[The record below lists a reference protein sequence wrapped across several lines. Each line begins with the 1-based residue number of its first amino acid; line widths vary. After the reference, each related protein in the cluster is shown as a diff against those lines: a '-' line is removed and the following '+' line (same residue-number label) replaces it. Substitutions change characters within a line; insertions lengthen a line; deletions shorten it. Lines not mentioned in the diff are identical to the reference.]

1 MKLKNKIYFIAGSTT
16 DVGKTFLI
24 EKICE
29 KFREKK
35 VNFDIVKPIISGFS
49 INDSNNDS
57 ARILK
62 ALEYDLTIK
71 NFDKIS
77 PWRFETP
84 ISPNIAANRENKK
97 IDFTK
102 VVSFCNEKIA
112 ESEKNNKFLFIESA
126 GGIMSPIND
135 DKTFLDLATSLKI
148 PVLFIT
154 ANYLGAISNT
164 LCSLEAMKAK
174 NIIPEIVIINNH
186 LSENNLANLEEV
198 RNTISNFGKIK
209 TLSLDVFLD

>member
-1 MKLKNKIYFIAGSTT
+1 MKLKNKIYFVAGSST

-35 VNFDIVKPIISGFS
+35 VSFDVVKPIISGFS
-49 INDSNNDS
+49 VADSNSDS

-62 ALEYDLTIK
+62 ALGYDLTIK
-71 NFDKIS
+71 NFDEIS
-77 PWRFETP
+77 PWRFEMP

-97 IDFTK
+97 IDFAE
-102 VVSFCNEKIA
+102 VVSFCNKKIA
-112 ESEKNNKFLFIESA
+112 ESIKNNKFLFIESA

-135 DKTFLDLATSLKI
+135 NKTFLDLAISLKI

-154 ANYLGAISNT
+154 ANYLGAISHT
-164 LCSLEAMKAK
+164 LCSLEVMKAK
-174 NIIPEIVIINNH
+174 NIIPEIMIINNH